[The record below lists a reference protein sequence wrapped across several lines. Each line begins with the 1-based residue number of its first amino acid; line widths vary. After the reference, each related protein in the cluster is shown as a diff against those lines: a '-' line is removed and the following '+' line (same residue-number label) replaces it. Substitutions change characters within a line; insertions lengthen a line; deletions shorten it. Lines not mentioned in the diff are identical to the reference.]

1 MPAGML
7 RPVEVAKKAPVGT
20 GACWRR
26 FAAGQVVCV
35 QSCRLHL
42 LFLLHFLLGGRHA
55 VFGGTGR
62 RRGRV
67 GSRFSCGTAAG
78 AASSLGK
85 GRARESQGSCYD
97 GNQNLSHLRLHFS
110 GADQL
115 IVRRRV
121 LGSLTAVLAKKR
133 PDGVFSC
140 IAAHKSVLVEEK
152 RPKPKRI
159 SIASNTLVSFP
170 KRFR

>member
-1 MPAGML
+1 MPAGIL

-26 FAAGQVVCV
+26 FAAGEVICE

-42 LFLLHFLLGGRHA
+42 LFLLHFLLGGRHG

-67 GSRFSCGTAAG
+67 GSRFSRGTAAG
-78 AASSLGK
+78 ATGASGLGK

-115 IVRRRV
+115 IARRRV
-121 LGSLTAVLAKKR
+121 PGSLTVVLAKKR
-133 PDGVFSC
+133 PDGVFST
-140 IAAHKSVLVEEK
+140 ASQHTKVSWLKK
-152 RPKPKRI
+152 RARSKDVP
-159 SIASNTLVSFP
+159 ATGWLHFQ
-170 KRFR
+170 